1 MKSLHF
7 QPLKLD
13 HPIKGVANGGG
24 VGGVIPPPPTPTLLK
39 FVGILTKCV
48 GKFSWP
54 NVIGKFGVLYHKKR
68 NAEFYQRPVPQKSN
82 FYWWWRLWK
91 KLYKICTDNYDN
103 NEYLA
108 VKYIRFFTN
117 DIVWC
122 LQCNV
127 YQWAKKITWKWSYN
141 TDVKSLVKQN

>member
-48 GKFSWP
+48 GKFS
-54 NVIGKFGVLYHKKR
+54 
-68 NAEFYQRPVPQKSN
+68 
-82 FYWWWRLWK
+82 
-91 KLYKICTDNYDN
+91 
-103 NEYLA
+103 
-108 VKYIRFFTN
+108 
-117 DIVWC
+117 
-122 LQCNV
+122 
-127 YQWAKKITWKWSYN
+127 
-141 TDVKSLVKQN
+141 